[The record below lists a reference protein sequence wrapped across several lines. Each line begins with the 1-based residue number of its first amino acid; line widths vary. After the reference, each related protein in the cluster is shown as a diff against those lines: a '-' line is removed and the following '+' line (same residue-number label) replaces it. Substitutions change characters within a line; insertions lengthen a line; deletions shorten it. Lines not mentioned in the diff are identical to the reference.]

1 MIELDNRTPHQID
14 LDALEKIADVLTEEM
29 IELIITDDEE
39 MRSYNKEFRRID
51 KATDVLSFPY
61 EPMPMSPLGSIVI
74 SYDYVINAAE
84 RLGHTPEDE
93 LALLFIHGLLHLMG
107 YDHEV
112 DNGEMRQKERELI
125 EQFSLPLSLI
135 VRTEGNN

>member
-1 MIELDNRTPHQID
+1 MIELDNRTSHPIN

-29 IELIITDDEE
+29 IELIVTDDEE

-51 KATDVLSFPY
+51 KTTDVLSFPY
-61 EPMPMSPLGSIVI
+61 EPMPMSPCGSIVI
-74 SYDYVINAAE
+74 SYDYAINAAE

-112 DNGEMRQKERELI
+112 DSGEMRQREHELI
-125 EQFSLPLSLI
+125 KQFSLPDSLI
-135 VRTEGNN
+135 VRNIG